1 MTIDCTGFN
10 PNGPGR
16 FRTDAANSLTQ
27 TCFFNKADEDS
38 LFNVFVSKRVEKESS
53 PDKILFEIQGLKTT
67 ADNETYSASSELENL
82 QGNGLSNVRISKGQ
96 FDTTDYEDRSGGG
109 KFRSKWKSATPKFL
123 PG

>member
-1 MTIDCTGFN
+1 M
-10 PNGPGR
+10 
-16 FRTDAANSLTQ
+16 
-27 TCFFNKADEDS
+27 ADEDS

-53 PDKILFEIQGLKTT
+53 SDKILFEIEGLKTT

-109 KFRSKWKSATPKFL
+109 KVQK
-123 PG
+123 